1 MSILEV
7 RDLTV
12 RFGQRGGAKLTA
24 VDGLSLTLR
33 EGHTLALVGESGSG
47 KSTVVKALSRL
58 LTPDSGE
65 IVLRGKPVGRRR
77 SALRDYR
84 RAVQVVFQDPFA
96 SLNPMH
102 TVDHHLRRPL
112 LLAPNHPKG
121 DALTGAVHDLL
132 RSVNLDPPADFAA
145 KHPHELSGGQRQRVA
160 IARALAPAPQVLLAD
175 EPVSMLDVS
184 IRLEILNLLDT
195 LKRERDL
202 ALLYVTHDLATARHF
217 SSEIMVMYRGD
228 VVEHGPSDQVILRP
242 AHPYTRLLASAAP
255 DPSRSRAELAADRE
269 ARLAGQAGRAG
280 RAAEQRAAG
289 VDDGCRFRN
298 RCPFVM
304 DVCVTRPPSLP
315 AAPGHTAKC
324 WLFDEA
330 TMANQ
335 RSAS

>member
-7 RDLTV
+7 TDLTV
-12 RFGQRGGAKLTA
+12 RFGQRGGPKLTA

-47 KSTVVKALSRL
+47 KSTVVKTLSRL
-58 LTPDSGE
+58 LAPDAGRILLHGNE
-65 IVLRGKPVGRRR
+65 VGSRRA
-77 SALRDYR
+77 ALRDYR

-112 LLAPNHPKG
+112 LLSPDRPKG
-121 DALTGAVHDLL
+121 DALTTAVHDLL
-132 RSVNLDPPADFAA
+132 RSVNLNPPADFAA

-217 SSEIMVMYRGD
+217 SSEIMVMYRGE
-228 VVEHGPSDQVILRP
+228 VVEHGPSDEVILRP

-255 DPSRSRAELAADRE
+255 DPGRTRAEVAAARQ
-269 ARLAGQAGRAG
+269 ARLAGQAG

-289 VDDGCRFRN
+289 VETGCQFRN
-298 RCPFVM
+298 RCPYAM
-304 DVCVTRPPSLP
+304 DVCTTRPPTLP

-324 WLFDEA
+324 WLFDGAA
-330 TMANQ
+330 TAVG
-335 RSAS
+335 

>member
-24 VDGLSLTLR
+24 VDRLSLTLR

-65 IVLRGKPVGRRR
+65 ILLRGARAGDRRA
-77 SALRDYR
+77 ALRDYR

-112 LLAPNHPKG
+112 LLAPDHPRG
-121 DALTGAVHDLL
+121 DALTAAVHDLL
-132 RSVNLDPPADFAA
+132 RSVNLNPPDDYAV

-160 IARALAPAPQVLLAD
+160 IARALAPEPAVLLAD

-184 IRLEILNLLDT
+184 IRLEILGLLDT

-202 ALLYVTHDLATARHF
+202 ALLYVTHDLATARHY

-228 VVEHGPSDQVILRP
+228 VVEHGPSDQVILQP

-255 DPSRSRAELAADRE
+255 DPSRSRTELAAARS
-269 ARLAGQAGRAG
+269 ARLAAQSGKAGRM
-280 RAAEQRAAG
+280 AEQRAAT

-298 RCPFVM
+298 RCQFAM
-304 DVCVTRPPSLP
+304 DVCTTRPPTLP
-315 AAPGHTAKC
+315 AAPGHSAKC
-324 WLFDEA
+324 WLFDKA
-330 TMANQ
+330 TMAT